1 MTEADANTSFINPLE
16 YDARISHNKKIFLLN
31 FGAEYKFFDLALRTL
46 QKIWLRVVR
55 ERDPQGKFSQGGLM
69 LPAMILENH
78 LLFGFERMASYQ
90 SLLAWPAFRPG
101 LEALLIAG
109 KWIDD
114 PAAAEVWRNRR
125 DRFNEYRQL
134 FSGKGLVSRSLP
146 RSSEFRAVLSHLN
159 DEYLHANA
167 DFCYGRTDL
176 RQVSPKDL
184 VLSYPIFE
192 KEPLIHEAHLR
203 AYLSLTKVICE
214 SSEELLSQIFRRSI
228 ALPELIL
235 PSIERYNVLA
245 RNNPEEKRILEQLGL
260 WRISE

>member
-1 MTEADANTSFINPLE
+1 
-16 YDARISHNKKIFLLN
+16 
-31 FGAEYKFFDLALRTL
+31 
-46 QKIWLRVVR
+46 
-55 ERDPQGKFSQGGLM
+55 M

-78 LLFGFERMASYQ
+78 LLFGFERMSSYQ

-114 PAAAEVWRNRR
+114 PAAAEVWKNRR
-125 DRFNEYRQL
+125 DRFDEYCQL

-146 RSSEFRAVLSHLN
+146 RSADFRAVLGHLN

-176 RQVSPKDL
+176 RQISPETL
-184 VLSYPIFE
+184 VLSYPIFD
-192 KEPLIHEAHLR
+192 KEALIHEAHLR

-214 SSEELLSQIFRRSI
+214 SSEELLSGIFHRSS
-228 ALPELIL
+228 ALSELIL
-235 PSIERYNVLA
+235 PNADRYSALA
-245 RNNPEEKRILEQLGL
+245 QNNPEAKRILDQLGL
-260 WRISE
+260 WKVSE